1 MPLSSNPLRAAGE
14 PAMVSAPLADSY
26 EGLRAGSLEVR
37 LAEDEAEVQASQALR
52 YRVFYE
58 ERRAEPTAEMAA
70 LARDIDAFDP
80 IADHLLVV
88 DHDRGAGPEAIVATY
103 RLMRRDQA
111 ARAGRFYTSGEY
123 DIACLEAQPGEL
135 LELGRSCVHADYR
148 AKHVIDLLWRGIAA
162 YVFRHDVQL
171 MFGCASLPGTDVA
184 RLALPLAYL
193 HHHHLAPEG
202 LRPRALPALYTDMD
216 LMAAEAINPRRGLLS
231 VPPLIKG
238 YLRLGAH
245 VGDGAVVDRQ
255 FNTTDV
261 CVVVTPDT
269 VSERYYR
276 HYARRTADS

>member
-1 MPLSSNPLRAAGE
+1 MSPSLRSARDGGAS
-14 PAMVSAPLADSY
+14 MVSAPLADGY
-26 EGLRAGSLEVR
+26 EGLRAGALEVR
-37 LAEDEAEVQASQALR
+37 LAEDEAEIAAGQALR
-52 YRVFYE
+52 YRVFYD
-58 ERRAEPTAEMAA
+58 ERQAKPTPEMAA
-70 LARDIDAFDP
+70 LSRDFDAFDP

-88 DHDRGAGPEAIVATY
+88 DHDRGTGAEAIVATY

-111 ARAGRFYTSGEY
+111 ARAQGFYTAGEY
-123 DIACLEAQPGEL
+123 DIACLEAQEGEI

-148 AKHVIDLLWRGIAA
+148 SKHVIDLLWRGIAA

-171 MFGCASLPGTDVA
+171 MFGCASLPGTDVE
-184 RLALPLAYL
+184 RLALPLSYL
-193 HHHHLAPEG
+193 YHNHLAPEG
-202 LRPRALPALYTDMD
+202 LRPRALPALYTAMD
-216 LMAAEAINPRRGLLS
+216 RLPADAINPRHGLLS

-269 VSERYYR
+269 VSERYYK